1 VLGQVDCHG
10 ITDVGRERE
19 SNQDQYLVADLQKSM
34 RVHYTSLGV
43 EDQTRLYGGSQ
54 GKLFLVADGM
64 GGHAAGERASSLAVD
79 CVIEYLLNTTHSL
92 FRLHEDSADDDVFCD
107 DLKAAFDHCQ
117 TKYNAEVQAMPNRR
131 GMGTTLT
138 IAYVVWPRLYVVH
151 VGDSRAYLFRG
162 SHLEQITKDHTVAQE
177 YVDNGFMSEAEA
189 KTSRLSHMRWNTV
202 GDDSCETRPEVHKA
216 ELQMGDKLLICTDGL
231 TRHVS
236 DNKLAAVLQLDQ
248 RAEKLCAELI
258 QMANEAGGSDNITAI
273 VAQFKE
279 TEGELMFDSQEASTA
294 DKSVGIDTTSPT
306 RIDVR

>member
-1 VLGQVDCHG
+1 MLGQVDCHG
-10 ITDVGRERE
+10 RTDIGRRRD

-34 RVHYTSLGV
+34 RVHHTSLGV

-92 FRLHEDSADDDVFCD
+92 FRLHEDGADDEVFCG
-107 DLKAAFDHCQ
+107 DLRAAFDHCQ
-117 TKYNAEVQAMPNRR
+117 AKYNAEVQAMPSRR

-151 VGDSRAYLFRG
+151 VGDSRAYLCRG
-162 SHLEQITKDHTVAQE
+162 AHLEQITNDHTLAQE
-177 YVDNGFMSEAEA
+177 YVDQGFMSEAEA
-189 KTSRLSHMRWNTV
+189 KTSRLSHILWNTV
-202 GDDSCETRPEVHKA
+202 GDDSCDTQPEIHKA
-216 ELQMGDKLLICTDGL
+216 ELQIGDKLLVCTDGL

-236 DNKLAAVLQLDQ
+236 DNELVAILQHDE
-248 RAEKLCAELI
+248 RAEDLTAKFV

-279 TEGELMFDSQEASTA
+279 MASESTHTRNEEATLEEGT
-294 DKSVGIDTTSPT
+294 I
-306 RIDVR
+306 